1 MQNGIFYSFS
11 TKWNAL
17 WPMINL
23 PLVFGRALRYTG
35 VERKTARE
43 VL

>member
-1 MQNGIFYSFS
+1 MKN
-11 TKWNAL
+11 WNFL
-17 WPMINL
+17 LFLYREERNL

-35 VERKTARE
+35 VERITARE